1 MNKLKRTL
9 ALVATLA
16 LATTAFVG
24 CGDDSS
30 SSAPSNNSSKTES
43 KVDDSSTGDSS
54 KTEGKAENKVP
65 NTGSTLSIL
74 CWTGDDIKAMKDC
87 FLANNS
93 DVKDADITW
102 VQCGTKGGDAAENYT
117 QYFAGDED
125 VDLYIAE
132 ADWIMTFINDDA
144 VSAPLSNL
152 GLTDDDFKTNYD
164 YIKQI
169 GTDSKGVLKGTSWQ
183 STPGGFAYRAD
194 LAKEYLG
201 ASTPTEMQEKVKDW
215 DTFMESAK
223 TISEKTEGKMN
234 MTATIGGL
242 WQVFSYNRAQAW
254 VDKDNKL
261 AIDDSCTKF
270 MNMVKEMRDKNYVS
284 GEDQWGDSWFALGA
298 NGDTFGYF
306 VCSWC
311 FGDDTS
317 TFGKMQGGKD
327 NENFGKWGFVKGPQ
341 EYAWGGSWLC
351 LSPKADNGELA
362 EKFVKFFCSNEET
375 MKKYAEFKGEFVN
388 SYNVMKSIVDAK
400 TNKCALLADGQDQ
413 FATMIDVAAGINLDG
428 KITPYDATIKN
439 DYIDAVNG
447 YVKGDTASVDD
458 ALKAFKTKVASDLP
472 EQLTWE

>member
-30 SSAPSNNSSKTES
+30 SSAPANNSSKTES

-169 GTDSKGVLKGTSWQ
+169 GTDKNGVLKGTSWQ

-201 ASTPTEMQEKVKDW
+201 ASTPAEMQEKVKDW

-234 MTATIGGL
+234 MTATIGG
-242 WQVFSYNRAQAW
+242 R
-254 VDKDNKL
+254 
-261 AIDDSCTKF
+261 
-270 MNMVKEMRDKNYVS
+270 
-284 GEDQWGDSWFALGA
+284 
-298 NGDTFGYF
+298 
-306 VCSWC
+306 
-311 FGDDTS
+311 
-317 TFGKMQGGKD
+317 
-327 NENFGKWGFVKGPQ
+327 
-341 EYAWGGSWLC
+341 GSV
-351 LSPKADNGELA
+351 P
-362 EKFVKFFCSNEET
+362 
-375 MKKYAEFKGEFVN
+375 
-388 SYNVMKSIVDAK
+388 
-400 TNKCALLADGQDQ
+400 ALLQQD
-413 FATMIDVAAGINLDG
+413 LCR
-428 KITPYDATIKN
+428 
-439 DYIDAVNG
+439 
-447 YVKGDTASVDD
+447 
-458 ALKAFKTKVASDLP
+458 DL
-472 EQLTWE
+472 

>member
-30 SSAPSNNSSKTES
+30 SSVPANNSSKTES

-201 ASTPTEMQEKVKDW
+201 ASTPAEMQEKVKDW

-327 NENFGKWGFVKGPQ
+327 NENFGKWGFVKARRNTLG
-341 EYAWGGSWLC
+341 AVLGCACLRRLTTASWLRS
-351 LSPKADNGELA
+351 L
-362 EKFVKFFCSNEET
+362 
-375 MKKYAEFKGEFVN
+375 
-388 SYNVMKSIVDAK
+388 
-400 TNKCALLADGQDQ
+400 
-413 FATMIDVAAGINLDG
+413 
-428 KITPYDATIKN
+428 
-439 DYIDAVNG
+439 
-447 YVKGDTASVDD
+447 
-458 ALKAFKTKVASDLP
+458 
-472 EQLTWE
+472 

>member
-30 SSAPSNNSSKTES
+30 SSAPANNSSKTES

-93 DVKDADITW
+93 DVKDSDITW

-169 GTDSKGVLKGTSWQ
+169 GTDKNGVLKGTSWQ

-201 ASTPTEMQEKVKDW
+201 ASTPAEMQEKVKDW

-270 MNMVKEMRDKNYVS
+270 MEMIKEMRDKNYVS
-284 GEDQWGDSWFALGA
+284 GEDQWSDSWFALGA

-327 NENFGKWGFVKGPQ
+327 NANYGKWGFVKGPQ

-375 MKKYAEFKGEFVN
+375 MKTYAEFKGEFVN

-400 TNKCALLADGQDQ
+400 TNKSALLADGQDQ

-428 KITPYDATIKN
+428 KITPYDATIKS

-447 YVKGDTASVDD
+447 YVKGDTASVED